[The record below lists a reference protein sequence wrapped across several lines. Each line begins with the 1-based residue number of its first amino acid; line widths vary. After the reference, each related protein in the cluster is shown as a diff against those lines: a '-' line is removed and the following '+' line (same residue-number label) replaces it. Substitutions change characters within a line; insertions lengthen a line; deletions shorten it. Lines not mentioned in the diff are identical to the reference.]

1 MAEPQANPE
10 ETSSDEPLITL
21 PPDCGLAETEVF
33 LDALNDADIQSI
45 VIDASI
51 VEKMSAPCALA
62 VVSAVK
68 HAEKSSAKI
77 AVVKP
82 APPFVDAFSDLGL
95 FQDLMK
101 MEFRQ

>member
-1 MAEPQANPE
+1 LSEPKEDPQDAPVGN
-10 ETSSDEPLITL
+10 DHIVL
-21 PPDCGLAETEVF
+21 PAVCGLAETEVF
-33 LDALNDADIQSI
+33 LDALNEQDIQAI
-45 VIDASI
+45 VVDASL

-62 VVSAVK
+62 VVSAVR
-68 HAEKSSAKI
+68 HAEANSTKI
-77 AVVKP
+77 AVISP